1 MNEDQVDHLL
11 AALAHTGRRQI
22 LDLLMAE
29 PGLSMKALASHF
41 DVSRIAVLKHV
52 RVLEQAELVLSR
64 KQGRERQLF
73 FNAVPLQRMHDR
85 WTTQYSAFWGGHMSD
100 IKSRV
105 EQRATKDKDKK
116 SA

>member
-1 MNEDQVDHLL
+1 MNEDQVDRLL
-11 AALAHTGRRQI
+11 AALAHTGRRQM

-29 PGLSMKALASHF
+29 PGMSMKELSSHF

-52 RVLEQAELVLSR
+52 RVLEEADLVLSR
-64 KQGRERQLF
+64 KQGRVRHLF
-73 FNAVPLQRMHDR
+73 FNAVPMQLMHDR
-85 WTTQYSAFWGGHMSD
+85 WTTQYGAFWGGHMTD

-105 EQRATKDKDKK
+105 EKRAAKNKDKK